1 MQPWIKCDSIF
12 HDISFCKMSLSFL
25 RGPWSEWG
33 SKPRFSHQNPPE
45 TPPCSSAMLWFWHAL
60 PLNCDSD
67 IEYPHTPPTP
77 HPTPHTHTHDPQ
89 INCCI
94 PLTVCESFKMRP
106 DFPDTPDA
114 PLCAE
119 PLWTVCSLLDVQ
131 SHASLSWL
139 LGGETCRQQPQRS
152 RLTAGVSGPVKT
164 TAGRIRAQPEGVAE
178 VWQHLHVCLSPC
190 VAVPCSAHR
199 GRRCSGCRERRSR
212 LFSPSAW
219 VWILLSHKTC
229 SPSFCSDG
237 VRFCCYFHTN
247 LVHTGFSVSCSISI

>member
-1 MQPWIKCDSIF
+1 MTF
-12 HDISFCKMSLSFL
+12 HFAKLVFLFCAVLDQNGDQSPDLVVRIPQKHRPAALPCCSFDMHCLWTVTQTL
-25 RGPWSEWG
+25 NTP
-33 SKPRFSHQNPPE
+33 
-45 TPPCSSAMLWFWHAL
+45 TPP
-60 PLNCDSD
+60 
-67 IEYPHTPPTP
+67 
-77 HPTPHTHTHDPQ
+77 HTHDPQ

-106 DFPDTPDA
+106 DFPDSPDA
-114 PLCAE
+114 PLCVE

-212 LFSPSAW
+212 LFSPSAS

-229 SPSFCSDG
+229 SPSFCSDA

-247 LVHTGFSVSCSISI
+247 LVHTGFSVNCSISI